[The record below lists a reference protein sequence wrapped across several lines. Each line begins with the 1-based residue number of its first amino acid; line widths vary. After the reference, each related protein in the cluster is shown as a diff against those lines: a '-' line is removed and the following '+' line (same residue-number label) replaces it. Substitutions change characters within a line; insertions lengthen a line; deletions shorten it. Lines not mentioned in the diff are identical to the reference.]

1 MMMMMMVTMMTM
13 MVMIYKERTKK
24 ERKTKTVPSHQKR
37 RNKSTPWQLSR
48 PKCAGV
54 EMCHLEE
61 NGPRDLFN
69 VYAAG
74 LREKERGSFC

>member
-1 MMMMMMVTMMTM
+1 MMMMVTMMTM
-13 MVMIYKERTKK
+13 MTVDDIQRENK
-24 ERKTKTVPSHQKR
+24 ERKTKTLPSHQKR